1 MLFVISMQF
10 AGEGLICG
18 RGFGKFTLR
27 LVWPQTDLGPERP
40 DHGVQNQNSQ
50 PRGKH
55 ATGNSLPRPR
65 PDHLLHIQRD
75 LCQQEGVLK
84 RGWLVSS
91 LRALMFFKTCYQI
104 FKSHVK
110 MS

>member
-50 PRGKH
+50 PRGTH

-65 PDHLLHIQRD
+65 SDHLLHPHP
-75 LCQQEGVLK
+75 
-84 RGWLVSS
+84 
-91 LRALMFFKTCYQI
+91 A
-104 FKSHVK
+104 
-110 MS
+110 